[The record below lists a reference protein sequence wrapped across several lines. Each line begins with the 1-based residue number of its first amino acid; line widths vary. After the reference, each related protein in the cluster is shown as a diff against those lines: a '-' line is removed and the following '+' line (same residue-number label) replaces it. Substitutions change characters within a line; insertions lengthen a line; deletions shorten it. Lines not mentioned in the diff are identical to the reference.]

1 MNFAVKDLRINPK
14 NLSQADE
21 KACKYTAIAKLR
33 DIIHWFFVKYLNPN
47 TLNKKL
53 AISYLN

>member
-33 DIIHWFFVKYLNPN
+33 DIIH
-47 TLNKKL
+47 
-53 AISYLN
+53 